1 MDGVQDFGKIIYEA
15 LFLHNRVVRFVTV
28 TLLVILFFHF
38 IFPLTAPFLLAF
50 ILITLVYPLLQ
61 KIQRRIPVKKKFLA
75 IGILLIVLFFLAL
88 LLWMLGYNT
97 TGQMERI
104 TNLVSGIYEQAG
116 VWLHQFCYKLD
127 GKFGWKGYQI
137 ENFLIERMTIMM
149 QNVQAEIIPRM
160 LTSSYSCFKG
170 LFAVVGFLFVA
181 VIAAVLLEKDYAVFN
196 QWLKTSNDIA
206 FCWKALEGMLTYL
219 VTFLKAQGIL
229 FIIIGTLCSI
239 TLAMSGISGGIFLG
253 ILTGALDV
261 LPFIGTGIILMPMAL
276 WQLICGRYGRM
287 AVCLVLYVICISVR
301 EFLEPKLIGKGL
313 GIAPVLMLLA
323 IYAGLR
329 LFGVSGLIKGPLALI
344 VIHELMKTDDS
355 EPKVIS
361 DCID

>member
-1 MDGVQDFGKIIYEA
+1 MGGVQDFGKMIYEA

-28 TLLVILFFHF
+28 TLFVILFFRF

-50 ILITLVYPLLQ
+50 ILITLFYPLLQ
-61 KIQRRIPVKKKFLA
+61 KIQRKIPVKKKFLA
-75 IGILLIVLFFLAL
+75 IGILLIALFFLVL

-104 TNLVSGIYEQAG
+104 TDLVGEIYEQAG
-116 VWLHQFCYKLD
+116 TWLHQACYKLD

-149 QNVQAEIIPRM
+149 QNVQAEIIPRV
-160 LTSSYSCFKG
+160 LSSSYSCFKG
-170 LFAVVGFLFVA
+170 LFAIVGFLFVA
-181 VIAAVLLEKDYAVFN
+181 AIAAVLLEKDYAAFY
-196 QWLKTSNDIA
+196 QWLKTSRDMA
-206 FCWKALEGMLTYL
+206 FCRKALEGVLTYL

-229 FIIIGTLCSI
+229 FLIISILCSAA
-239 TLAMSGISGGIFLG
+239 LAVSGISGGILLG
-253 ILTGALDV
+253 ILAGALDV
-261 LPFIGTGIILMPMAL
+261 LPFIGTGIILIPIAL
-276 WQLICGRYGRM
+276 WQLICGHYGQM
-287 AVCLVLYVICISVR
+287 AVCLILYVICISVR

-344 VIHELMKTDDS
+344 VIHELMKMDNPEMKVTS
-355 EPKVIS
+355 EH
-361 DCID
+361 ID